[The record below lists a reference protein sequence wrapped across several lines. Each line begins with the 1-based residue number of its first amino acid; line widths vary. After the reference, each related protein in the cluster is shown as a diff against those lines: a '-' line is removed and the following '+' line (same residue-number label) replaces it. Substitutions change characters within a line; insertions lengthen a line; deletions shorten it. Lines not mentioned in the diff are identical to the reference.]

1 MVAGHGQGAGPG
13 GLQEA
18 AGRHHCM
25 LSALIIVIDKFY
37 MLALLP
43 ILVFRIECRTACDD
57 DPPNHGPPL
66 TSGEVMSSIS

>member
-18 AGRHHCM
+18 AGGHHYM
-25 LSALIIVIDKFY
+25 LSHLVNIANI
-37 MLALLP
+37 LL
-43 ILVFRIECRTACDD
+43 FRIKCRVACDD

>member
-1 MVAGHGQGAGPG
+1 MVLLHNVFVYMYDLIWRLAREHLMVAGHGQGAGPG

-25 LSALIIVIDKFY
+25 LSPLIIVIDKFY

-43 ILVFRIECRTACDD
+43 IL
-57 DPPNHGPPL
+57 L
-66 TSGEVMSSIS
+66 KSG